1 MELHVNSHP
10 SAEWMNAVNYT
21 FCPKCGG
28 ALGQRSIK
36 SSEPDRLVCLT
47 CRFVFFLDPKVAVG
61 TIISHDGAIVMV
73 KRAIEPA
80 YGKWVFPGGFVDRG
94 ERVEEAA
101 IREAREESCLEVRI
115 SRLLNVYSYADHPV
129 IIIVYVA
136 EIIGGQAEAG
146 DETLEVGLFKPT
158 ELPWN
163 DLAFPSTSQAL
174 HEYLEVVQPRNIP

>member
-1 MELHVNSHP
+1 MESRVDTHP
-10 SAEWMNAVNYT
+10 PSEWTNAVNYT

-28 ALGQRSIK
+28 ALAQRSIK
-36 SSEPDRLVCLT
+36 SSEPDRLVCLA

-61 TIISHDGAIVMV
+61 TIIPHDDGIVMV

-101 IREAREESCLEVRI
+101 IREAREESCLDVRI

-129 IIIVYVA
+129 IIIVYIA
-136 EIIGGQAEAG
+136 DIIGGRAEAG
-146 DETLEVGLFKPT
+146 DETLEVGLFKPN

-163 DLAFPSTSQAL
+163 DLAFPSTSHAL
-174 HEYLEVVQPRNIP
+174 HEYLSTVQPRTIP